1 MDAPEK
7 SVEVIGIVSAHKKF
21 GDVVAVDNLSLEV
34 RKGEMFAL
42 VGPDG
47 AGKTTVIRMLCGVT
61 RPTSGSIHVLGY
73 DVTREPEE
81 VKKRIG
87 YLSQKFS
94 LYGDLTIDENIEFF
108 AEIHGV
114 TGYLERRNELLEF
127 TRLTPFR
134 DRLADKLSGGMKQK
148 LALACTLIHTPEVL
162 LLDEPTTG
170 VDPVSRRD
178 FWKVLAHLLRTG
190 MTIVMTT
197 PYLDE
202 AERCNRV
209 TMMSAGNNLVTG
221 TPAALKKVM
230 KGEIVEVVCAD
241 VRGAFARV
249 RAMPLVKEA
258 QAFGD
263 RMNILVGNAGRDV
276 PRILGNMKT
285 EHIDVQSWR
294 VVPPSLENVFISL
307 MSEQAAK
314 RGDSGQDP
322 LPAPGVLTGQDIQG
336 GGRA

>member
-7 SVEVIGIVSAHKKF
+7 GVNAIAIVSARKKF
-21 GDVVAVDNLSLEV
+21 GDVVAVDDLSLDV

-61 RPTSGSIHVLGY
+61 RPTSGSIHLLGY
-73 DVTREPEE
+73 DVTKEPEE

-114 TGYLERRNELLEF
+114 AGYKERRNELLEF

-134 DRLADKLSGGMKQK
+134 GRLADKLSGGMKQK

-178 FWKVLAHLLRTG
+178 FWKVLAHLLKTG

-221 TPAALKKVM
+221 TPAELKRVM
-230 KGEIVEVVCAD
+230 KGEVVELVCAD
-241 VRGAFARV
+241 VRGSFARV

-276 PRILGNMKT
+276 PPLLGTMKT
-285 EHIDVQSWR
+285 EHIDVESWR

-307 MSEQAAK
+307 MTEQAAK
-314 RGDSGQDP
+314 EGPSGLNSDP
-322 LPAPGVLTGQDIQG
+322 GSGATAGPDIQG
-336 GGRA
+336 GVRA